1 MLPKTCSSK
10 LLETKVKHRGSGF
23 ESWHIQGKVYS
34 MYMEVFLEEM
44 SLFMGGGG
52 RGEALKCFKKLHVNP
67 IKNYPVN
74 SNNSNFLK
82 LNIYIYF
89 FLFFRKLRRIV

>member
-1 MLPKTCSSK
+1 M
-10 LLETKVKHRGSGF
+10 ETKVKHRGSGF

-52 RGEALKCFKKLHVNP
+52 GGGGGFKRLQETAC
-67 IKNYPVN
+67 
-74 SNNSNFLK
+74 
-82 LNIYIYF
+82 
-89 FLFFRKLRRIV
+89 

>member
-52 RGEALKCFKKLHVNP
+52 GGGGEALKGFKKLHVNP

-82 LNIYIYF
+82 LNIYIFIF
-89 FLFFRKLRRIV
+89 FCFSEN